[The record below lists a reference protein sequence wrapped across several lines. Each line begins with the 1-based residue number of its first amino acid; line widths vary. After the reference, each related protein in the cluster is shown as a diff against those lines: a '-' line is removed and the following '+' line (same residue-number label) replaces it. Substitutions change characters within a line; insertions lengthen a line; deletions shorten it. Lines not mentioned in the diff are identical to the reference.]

1 MTTPYCPSHSRRL
14 SRNKD
19 CGGRHRVLSYCKT
32 KLSLY
37 NRASM
42 RPFRLIAGFLTVSL
56 ALGGVLGDFFH
67 SQERSDTH
75 AFAHSAEHTDSADMN
90 GELHALDADVSSEG
104 CYETETQVAIV
115 STGQN
120 LSRVNVVG
128 VVPTLVT
135 DTIRCR
141 RETTRTFSGRAP
153 PLFEH
158 ASLFASTVSMRV

>member
-1 MTTPYCPSHSRRL
+1 
-14 SRNKD
+14 
-19 CGGRHRVLSYCKT
+19 
-32 KLSLY
+32 
-37 NRASM
+37 M

-67 SQERSDTH
+67 SQERNDTH
-75 AFAHSAEHTDSADMN
+75 AFAHSAEHSDSADMN

-120 LSRVNVVG
+120 LSRANIVG
-128 VVPTLVT
+128 AVPALIT
-135 DTIRCR
+135 DTVHCR
-141 RETTRTFSGRAP
+141 GETTRAFIGRAA
-153 PLFEH
+153 PLFEY